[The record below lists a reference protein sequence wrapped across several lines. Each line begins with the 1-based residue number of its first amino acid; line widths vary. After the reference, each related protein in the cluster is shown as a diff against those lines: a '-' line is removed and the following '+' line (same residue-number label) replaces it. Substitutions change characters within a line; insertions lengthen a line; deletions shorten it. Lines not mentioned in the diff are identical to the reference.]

1 MRHSHL
7 VPNLPTPSKLRHL
20 AAPVLALGLLV
31 TGCATT
37 GDTPVPGT
45 PEKDPVRPEL
55 REEAPI
61 GMFLAEADSAIQNWC
76 NLALTASTPARKNQ
90 MRMLEQVLN
99 DRMSRRC
106 DELVRE
112 LSSGPPINRIRAA
125 AALGFSGKVEAQS
138 PLLAALS
145 DPQPDVAHNALL
157 GLAVLAR
164 ADTPLDEVC
173 RRTEFDADPQTRAQ
187 AAFALRA
194 IVNAGGSGDCARGT
208 ARRGLSDS
216 EPFVRSQCAL
226 VLGLLADGE
235 SVPALTG
242 LLKDEHAHVQSAAAE
257 GLLLMVERDATQKG
271 PVGRALVSTWLEAR
285 SKDPLKRITMDTLV
299 QISDVNYGEDV
310 MLWSE
315 WAKRLP

>member
-1 MRHSHL
+1 M
-7 VPNLPTPSKLRHL
+7 PNLPTTPKLRLVAPALLATLL
-20 AAPVLALGLLV
+20 AA
-31 TGCATT
+31 GCASTSSKT
-37 GDTPVPGT
+37 VPAGT

-61 GMFLAEADSAIQNWC
+61 GMFLAEADSAIQAWC

-90 MRMLEQVLN
+90 MRTLEQVLN

-106 DELVRE
+106 DELVQE

-164 ADTPLDEVC
+164 ADTPLDEIC
-173 RRTEFDADPQTRAQ
+173 RRAEFDIDPQTRAQ

-194 IVNAGGSGDCARGT
+194 IVNAGGTGECARGT
-208 ARRGLSDS
+208 ARRGLADT

-242 LLKDEHAHVQSAAAE
+242 MLREEHAHVQSAAAE
-257 GLLLMVERDATQKG
+257 GMLLMVERDATQKG
-271 PVGRALVSTWLEAR
+271 PVGRALVAAWLEAR
-285 SKDPLKRITMDTLV
+285 SKDPLKRIAMDTLV

>member
-1 MRHSHL
+1 M
-7 VPNLPTPSKLRHL
+7 PNLHTTPTLRRL
-20 AAPVLALGLLV
+20 AAPVFALGLLV
-31 TGCATT
+31 ASCAST

-61 GMFLAEADSAIQNWC
+61 GMFLAEADSAIQSWC
-76 NLALTASTPARKNQ
+76 NLALTASTPARRNQ

-99 DRMSRRC
+99 DRMARRC

-173 RRTEFDADPQTRAQ
+173 RRAEFDSDPQTRAQ

-208 ARRGLSDS
+208 ARRGLSDP

-242 LLKDEHAHVQSAAAE
+242 MLKDEHAHVQSAAAE

-299 QISDVNYGEDV
+299 QISDVNYGDDV
-310 MLWSE
+310 MHWNE

>member
-1 MRHSHL
+1 MRHLHL
-7 VPNLPTPSKLRHL
+7 VPNPHATPTLRRL
-20 AAPVLALGLLV
+20 AAPVLALGLFV
-31 TGCATT
+31 AGCAST
-37 GDTPVPGT
+37 GDKPVPGT
-45 PEKDPVRPEL
+45 PEKDPVRPTL

-76 NLALTASTPARKNQ
+76 NLALTANTPARKNQ
-90 MRMLEQVLN
+90 MRMLEEVLN

-125 AALGFSGKVEAQS
+125 AALGFSGKAEAQS

-164 ADTPLDEVC
+164 ADTPLDEIC
-173 RRTEFDADPQTRAQ
+173 RRAEFDSDPQTRAQ

-194 IVNAGGSGDCARGT
+194 IVNSGGTGECARGT
-208 ARRGLSDS
+208 ARRGLSDT

-242 LLKDEHAHVQSAAAE
+242 MLKDEFAHVQSAAAE
-257 GLLLMVERDATQKG
+257 GMLLMVERDATQKG

-285 SKDPLKRITMDTLV
+285 SKDPLKRISMDTLV
-299 QISDVNYGEDV
+299 QISDVNYGDDV